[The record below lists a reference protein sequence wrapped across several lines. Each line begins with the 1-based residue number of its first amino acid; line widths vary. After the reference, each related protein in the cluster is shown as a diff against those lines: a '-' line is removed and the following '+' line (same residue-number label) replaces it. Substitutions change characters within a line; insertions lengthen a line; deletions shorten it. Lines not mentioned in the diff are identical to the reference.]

1 MAFGRSKFA
10 RSSSS
15 STSGGSLL
23 SKVPLWV
30 LRFLQFV
37 FAITVIGLYAQDLRR
52 AHREGYSTLDLRWG
66 YATAVGTTGAVSA
79 LVLIWPALSMWAWVW
94 DFVVFILFTALFGLF
109 GKMYIHY
116 NNFTGDGDV
125 KRMQRAVWIDLIN
138 MLLWFVTFIYGVV
151 RFFLFRKGKSQFT
164 GRATV

>member
-52 AHREGYSTLDLRWG
+52 AHGEGSIYSESKWG
-66 YATAVGTTGAVSA
+66 YATAVGTIGAVSA
-79 LVLIWPALSMWAWVW
+79 LVLIWPALSMWAWGW

-109 GKMYIHY
+109 AKLFIHY
-116 NNFTGDGDV
+116 NNFMGDGDV
-125 KRMQRAVWIDLIN
+125 KRMKRAVWIDLIN

-151 RFFLFRKGKSQFT
+151 RFFFFRKGQSQFT